1 MATKE
6 FSQDLMCYFY
16 LAARALPK
24 RIGVSGTDTVRGG
37 AARWRPRLQFRAPRD
52 GYRRLLWNLIMCCM
66 PALTQRPLHTVICN
80 QKENNFVK
88 YWKSLLDH
96 CCRCIILASN
106 HEPLLQNFGQRQVQL
121 YKLHLYKI
129 SIYLD
134 SQIMWWLLLLHAC
147 MLMHWVSIVLCCY
160 DLRMCPNTKS
170 KASSV
175 EQPS

>member
-1 MATKE
+1 MTVKETKSTYVTVMAKKGSKFTNWWQSRNTII
-6 FSQDLMCYFY
+6 FNGNHSQDLMCYFY

-52 GYRRLLWNLIMCCM
+52 GYRWLLWNLIMCRM

-88 YWKSLLDH
+88 YWKSLLDL

-106 HEPLLQNFGQRQVQL
+106 HEPLLQNFGQR
-121 YKLHLYKI
+121 
-129 SIYLD
+129 
-134 SQIMWWLLLLHAC
+134 
-147 MLMHWVSIVLCCY
+147 
-160 DLRMCPNTKS
+160 
-170 KASSV
+170 
-175 EQPS
+175 

>member
-1 MATKE
+1 MATTLKIWCATFTSRPE
-6 FSQDLMCYFY
+6 RSRNASASVAPIQF
-16 LAARALPK
+16 AAAPPA
-24 RIGVSGTDTVRGG
+24 GVPD
-37 AARWRPRLQFRAPRD
+37 WQFRAPRD
-52 GYRRLLWNLIMCCM
+52 GYRWLLWNLIMCRM

-88 YWKSLLDH
+88 YWKSLLDL

-121 YKLHLYKI
+121 YKLHLYIQDFYI
-129 SIYLD
+129 SGFSDHVVAAACLYV
-134 SQIMWWLLLLHAC
+134 HA
-147 MLMHWVSIVLCCY
+147 LSIVLCCY
-160 DLRMCPNTKS
+160 DLCACVCPNTKS